1 MELWTRGCF
10 LWLECLA
17 VLSAIAM
24 AGSWLSVMSNF
35 FVNDGGAMAPDM
47 VVLYVSFP
55 PSTTLMS
62 SSYVLM
68 EKETADAKLQ
78 CL

>member
-1 MELWTRGCF
+1 MWLI

-17 VLSAIAM
+17 VLSDIAM
-24 AGSWLSVMSNF
+24 VDFWLSVMANF
-35 FVNDGGAMAPDM
+35 FVNDGGAMAPYSYM
-47 VVLYVSFP
+47 VVPYVGSP

-62 SSYVLM
+62 SSYVSM
-68 EKETADAKLQ
+68 EKETADAELQ

>member
-1 MELWTRGCF
+1 MARMSSSVVSYRNGGF
-10 LWLECLA
+10 LA
-17 VLSAIAM
+17 FRHVQ
-24 AGSWLSVMSNF
+24 F

>member
-1 MELWTRGCF
+1 MWLL

-17 VLSAIAM
+17 VLSDIAM
-24 AGSWLSVMSNF
+24 AGFWLSVMANF
-35 FVNDGGAMAPDM
+35 FVNDGSVMAPYSDM
-47 VVLYVSFP
+47 VVPYVGSP